1 MQTLNSDDVGCA
13 IMQLLQV
20 YFNTIGQCEDMVLK
34 MQFIFSWLNMET
46 LLGLKEGG
54 FINLLYLDLSC

>member
-1 MQTLNSDDVGCA
+1 MCKE

-20 YFNTIGQCEDMVLK
+20 YLIVNTIGQCEDMVLK
-34 MQFIFSWLNMET
+34 MQCFFSWLNMEA
-46 LLGLKEGG
+46 LLGLKGGG

>member
-1 MQTLNSDDVGCA
+1 
-13 IMQLLQV
+13 MQLLQV